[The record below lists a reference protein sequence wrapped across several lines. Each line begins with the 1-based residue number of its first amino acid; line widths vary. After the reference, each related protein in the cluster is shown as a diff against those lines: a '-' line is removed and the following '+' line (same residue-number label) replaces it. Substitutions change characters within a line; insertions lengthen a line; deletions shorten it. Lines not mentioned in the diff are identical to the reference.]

1 MCMLQRE
8 TNSGYLSQL
17 EAMIMFYLEPC
28 GSLAFT
34 NSSFIAVEIMF
45 SMASY
50 FFEVITGC
58 VVVYVKVN
66 TPVVVCMPI
75 SDCIDVKKKL
85 FMESKKIITYKIKM
99 MPSFYLLL

>member
-28 GSLAFT
+28 GSHCFYKLLFCCSR
-34 NSSFIAVEIMF
+34 NNVLNGIL
-45 SMASY
+45 

-66 TPVVVCMPI
+66 TPVVVCIPI
-75 SDCIDVKKKL
+75 SDCIDVKKKNC
-85 FMESKKIITYKIKM
+85 SWNTKK
-99 MPSFYLLL
+99 

>member
-1 MCMLQRE
+1 
-8 TNSGYLSQL
+8 
-17 EAMIMFYLEPC
+17 MIMFYLEPC

-66 TPVVVCMPI
+66 TPVVVCMHI
-75 SDCIDVKKKL
+75 SDCIDVKKIVHGIQKNNYIQNKNDAL
-85 FMESKKIITYKIKM
+85 ILPFIIEEVG
-99 MPSFYLLL
+99 